1 MQKKFVT
8 NSEKSSRMFQSNLL
22 EALSKVH
29 FMIPIIIYVPLI
41 IYWVYLSFERYNQ
54 TAIVISEYFL
64 LGLFIWSLAEYT
76 LHRFVFHYQPTSRTG
91 KRLHFILHGVHHDY
105 PSDKLRLVM
114 PPSISLILAL
124 IFFLFFSIFLSDA
137 LLYPFFA
144 GFVLGY
150 LFYDIT
156 HYAIHHFNF
165 KGKIWKKIKQHH
177 MLHHYSDADKGYGV
191 TSKIWDIA
199 FKSNFK

>member
-22 EALSKVH
+22 EAFSKVH
-29 FMIPIIIYVPLI
+29 FAIPIIIYVPLI
-41 IYWVYLSFERYNQ
+41 IYWIYLSFERFNQ
-54 TAIVISEYFL
+54 PVLVISEYFL
-64 LGLFIWSLAEYT
+64 LGIFIWSLAEYT
-76 LHRFVFHYQPTSRTG
+76 LHRFVFHYEPTSRIG

-124 IFFLFFSIFLSDA
+124 FFFLFFSIFLSDA
-137 LLYPFFA
+137 LLFPFFA

-177 MLHHYSDADKGYGV
+177 MLHHYSDANKGYGV

>member
-76 LHRFVFHYQPTSRTG
+76 LHRFVFHYQPTSRIG